1 MGGFRNRNFK
11 NKTIYLLDVHM
22 SINDIQF
29 PHGSKCLITSSL
41 PSPYKILN

>member
-1 MGGFRNRNFK
+1 MGGFTKRKFK

-29 PHGSKCLITSSL
+29 PHVSKCLITNSP